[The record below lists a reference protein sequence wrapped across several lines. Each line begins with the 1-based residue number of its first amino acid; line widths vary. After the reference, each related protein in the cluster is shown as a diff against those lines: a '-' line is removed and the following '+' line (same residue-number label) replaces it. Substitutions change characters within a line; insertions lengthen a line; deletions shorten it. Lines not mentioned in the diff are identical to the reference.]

1 MPGYPLG
8 ETPEGNCSFGDRH
21 QRSIEMKKII
31 VVMVLLVAALAVSV
45 PSIAFAQTAQPPV
58 PGTSV
63 EGPLHDYMVNAM
75 AAALGITPTDF
86 EARQAAGKTAY
97 QIALDLGISADKI
110 PALLAGAR
118 AKALD
123 EAAAAGVITQQQAT
137 WMKSRGAGMGLGNC
151 TGTGQRMGGG
161 MMGRGDRWQ
170 QTNP

>member
-1 MPGYPLG
+1 M
-8 ETPEGNCSFGDRH
+8 
-21 QRSIEMKKII
+21 EMKKTI

-58 PGTSV
+58 PGTGSPMGGQGVTGV
-63 EGPLHDYMVNAM
+63 EGPLHDYMINAM
-75 AAALGITPTDF
+75 AAALGISASDF
-86 EARQAAGKTAY
+86 EARLATGKTAY

-123 EAAAAGVITQQQAT
+123 AAAAAGVITQQQAT
-137 WMKSRGAGMGLGNC
+137 WMKSRGAGMGMGNC

-161 MMGRGDRWQ
+161 MMGRSGRWQ
-170 QTNP
+170 QVNP

>member
-1 MPGYPLG
+1 M
-8 ETPEGNCSFGDRH
+8 
-21 QRSIEMKKII
+21 EMKKTI

-45 PSIAFAQTAQPPV
+45 PSIAFAQTVQPPV

-75 AAALGITPTDF
+75 AAALGISATNF
-86 EARQAAGKTAY
+86 EARQDAGKTAY

-123 EAAAAGVITQQQAT
+123 AAAAAGVITQQQAT
-137 WMKSRGAGMGLGNC
+137 WMKSRGAGMGMGNC
-151 TGTGQRMGGG
+151 TGMGQRMGGG
-161 MMGRGDRWQ
+161 MMGRGGHWQ
-170 QTNP
+170 QVNP